1 VLEEDPVARNGYKIV
16 YDESRD
22 EFGLAMRD
30 SRGKDIFV
38 GFYGD
43 FLTTLDAM

>member
-1 VLEEDPVARNGYKIV
+1 MLEEDPVARNGYKIV

-22 EFGLAMRD
+22 EFGLAMQD
-30 SRGKDIFV
+30 DRGNDIFL

-43 FLTTLDAM
+43 FLTTLEAI